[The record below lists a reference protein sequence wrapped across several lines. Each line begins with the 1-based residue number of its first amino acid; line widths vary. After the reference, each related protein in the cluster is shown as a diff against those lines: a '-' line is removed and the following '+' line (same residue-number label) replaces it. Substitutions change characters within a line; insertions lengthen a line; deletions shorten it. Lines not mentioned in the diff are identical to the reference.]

1 MNIPPNP
8 LTLMPKSNAM
18 TCQIHILLILLYNKN
33 MQSKTYVS
41 ESLKN
46 GRLMR
51 WTFMPL
57 KVYIAPMKFYAKQ
70 GQDYKYNALVKRAL
84 NEWQKA
90 TKNRVS
96 FTVVNTLLE
105 SNVNIDWK
113 RVERVALGHCY
124 FNFDNNNRLYGA
136 EVAIGLTD
144 GLIHSEYGD
153 ESEVYHTILH
163 EIGHA
168 IGLGHSPYKTDIMY
182 TPHQKGVHSVSEGD
196 ILTVNWLYKLP
207 QGATPSEIASRYK
220 VSGCSNIDDVIFKVM
235 NKNMPSE
242 FEKVKGSIKLPPKR
256 DLLEENDRLAMVQK
270 YHISLQNINL
280 SQKAQEFFKRNAVNK
295 DKP

>member
-1 MNIPPNP
+1 
-8 LTLMPKSNAM
+8 
-18 TCQIHILLILLYNKN
+18 

-41 ESLKN
+41 ESLKK

-57 KVYIAPMKFYAKQ
+57 KVYIAPMKFYSKQ
-70 GQDYKYNALVKRAL
+70 GQDYKYNALVKKAL
-84 NEWQKA
+84 NEWQRV
-90 TKNRVS
+90 TKGKVS
-96 FTVVNTLLE
+96 FTVVDTLLE

-124 FNFDNNNRLYGA
+124 FSFDNNNRLYGA

-144 GLIHSEYGD
+144 GLIHSSYGD

-182 TPHQKGVHSVSEGD
+182 TPHQKGIHTVSSGD
-196 ILTVNWLYKLP
+196 IATVNWLYKLP
-207 QGATPSEIASRYK
+207 QGATPAEIASRYG
-220 VSGCSNIDDVIFKVM
+220 VNGTDIDQIIEKIVE
-235 NKNMPSE
+235 KNEPSQ
-242 FEKVKGSIKLPPKR
+242 FEKVKNSIQIPKR
-256 DLLEENDRLAMVQK
+256 DLLVENENIGLIQR
-270 YHISLQNINL
+270 YHMSLQNISLPQTTKDYLKNR
-280 SQKAQEFFKRNAVNK
+280 SIKK
-295 DKP
+295 DKS